1 MQRNGIPYILGF
13 CVIVCLVCAVVVS
26 SSAVGL
32 KERQETNKLLDRQ
45 KKVLTVA
52 GLLSEGEA
60 ASADKIQSLFAKR
73 IKPVIVD
80 LKTGQEN
87 AEATKNAGTF
97 DQKKMQKDP
106 AQSSA
111 APKNRAGV
119 RRVPNQ
125 AMVYQV
131 SKGDISS
138 DGAGFE
144 LTQYIFPIEGKGL
157 WSTLYGFLAV
167 APDGNTVKG
176 ITFYEHGETPGLG
189 GEVDN
194 PSWKAKWPGRM
205 VFGPAGS
212 SVDTW
217 GAAKLTVKKGIA
229 GSPAEDPYQVDGLSG
244 ATITAN
250 GVTHLVHFWMGQN
263 GFGPYIRNVL
273 GQAG

>member
-1 MQRNGIPYILGF
+1 MQRNGVPYIIGF
-13 CVIVCLVCAVVVS
+13 CVAVCLVCAIIVS

-52 GLLSEGEA
+52 GLLQEGES
-60 ASADKIQSLFAKR
+60 ASAEKIQSMFTKR
-73 IKPVIVD
+73 IKSVIID
-80 LKTGQEN
+80 LKSGKEN
-87 AEATKNAGTF
+87 TEATQNAASF
-97 DQKKMQKDP
+97 DQRKAQKDP
-106 AQSSA
+106 ASSIT

-119 RRVPNQ
+119 RRIPNQ

-131 SKGDISS
+131 SQNEMAA

-144 LTQYIFPIEGKGL
+144 LAQYIFPVEGYGL

-194 PSWKAKWPGRM
+194 PSWKSKWPGRM

-212 SVDTW
+212 SVDSW
-217 GAAKLTVKKGIA
+217 GKAKIKVKKGYA
-229 GSPAEDPYQVDGLSG
+229 GTPEEDPYQVDGLSG

-250 GVTHLVHFWMGQN
+250 GVTYLVRFWMGEN
-263 GFGPYIRNVL
+263 GFGPYIRNAL

>member
-13 CVIVCLVCAVVVS
+13 CVAVCLICAVVVS

-32 KERQETNKLLDRQ
+32 KERQEVNKLLDRQ
-45 KKVLTVA
+45 KKVLSVA
-52 GLLSEGEA
+52 GVEFQDS
-60 ASADKIQSLFAKR
+60 ASAEDIQSLFAKR
-73 IKPVIVD
+73 IKPVIID
-80 LKTGQEN
+80 LKSGQEN
-87 AEATKNAGTF
+87 VEATQNAGSF
-97 DQKKMQKDP
+97 DQKKVQKDP
-106 AQSSA
+106 AQSSE

-119 RRVPNQ
+119 RRIPNL

-131 SKGDISS
+131 SKNEMGN

-194 PSWKAKWPGRM
+194 PSWKSKWPGRM
-205 VFGPAGS
+205 VYGPAGS
-212 SVDTW
+212 NVASWD
-217 GAAKLTVKKGIA
+217 GAKIKVKKGIA
-229 GSPAEDPYQVDGLSG
+229 GSPAEDLY
-244 ATITAN
+244 
-250 GVTHLVHFWMGQN
+250 
-263 GFGPYIRNVL
+263 
-273 GQAG
+273 

>member
-13 CVIVCLVCAVVVS
+13 CVAVCLICAVVVS

-32 KERQETNKLLDRQ
+32 KERQEVNKLLDRQ
-45 KKVLTVA
+45 KKVLSVA
-52 GLLSEGEA
+52 GIEFQDS
-60 ASADKIQSLFAKR
+60 ASAEDIQSLFAKR
-73 IKPVIVD
+73 IKPVIID
-80 LKTGQEN
+80 LKTGKEDV
-87 AEATKNAGTF
+87 EATQNAGSF

-106 AQSSA
+106 ASSSE

-119 RRVPNQ
+119 RRIPNQ

-131 SKGDISS
+131 STNEMGAN
-138 DGAGFE
+138 GAGFE
-144 LTQYIFPIEGKGL
+144 LNQYIFPIEGKGL

-194 PSWKAKWPGRM
+194 PNWKSKWPGRM

-212 SVDTW
+212 NVASW
-217 GAAKLTVKKGIA
+217 GGAKIKVKKGIA

-250 GVTHLVHFWMGQN
+250 GVTHLVHFWMGDN
-263 GFGPYIRNVL
+263 GFGPYIRQVL

>member
-13 CVIVCLVCAVVVS
+13 CVAVCLVCAVVVS

-32 KERQETNKLLDRQ
+32 KERQEINKLLDRQ
-45 KKVLTVA
+45 KKVLSVA
-52 GLLSEGEA
+52 GIEFGDS
-60 ASADKIQSLFAKR
+60 ASAQDIQSLFTKR

-80 LKTGQEN
+80 LKSGKVN
-87 AEATKNAGTF
+87 NEATQNADSF
-97 DQKKMQKDP
+97 DQKKVQKDL
-106 AQSSA
+106 AQSID

-119 RRVPNQ
+119 RRIPNQ

-131 SKGDISS
+131 SKNEMGA
-138 DGAGFE
+138 DGTGFE

-194 PSWKAKWPGRM
+194 PSWKSKWPGRM

-217 GAAKLTVKKGIA
+217 SSAKIKVKKGIA

-250 GVTHLVHFWMGQN
+250 GVTHLVQFWMGDN
-263 GFGPYIRNVL
+263 GFGPYIRQVL

>member
-1 MQRNGIPYILGF
+1 MQRNGVPYIIGF
-13 CVIVCLVCAVVVS
+13 CVAVCLVCAIIVS

-52 GLLSEGEA
+52 GLLQEGESV
-60 ASADKIQSLFAKR
+60 SAEKIQSMFTKR
-73 IKPVIVD
+73 IKSVIID
-80 LKTGQEN
+80 LKSGKEN
-87 AEATKNAGTF
+87 AEATQNAASF
-97 DQKKMQKDP
+97 DQRKAQKDP
-106 AQSSA
+106 SSSIS

-119 RRVPNQ
+119 RRIPNQ

-131 SKGDISS
+131 SPNEMAT

-144 LTQYIFPIEGKGL
+144 LAQYIFPVEGYGL

-194 PSWKAKWPGRM
+194 PSWKSKWPGRM

-212 SVDTW
+212 SVDSW
-217 GAAKLTVKKGIA
+217 GEAKIKVKKGYA

-250 GVTHLVHFWMGQN
+250 GVTYLVRFWMGEN
-263 GFGPYIRNVL
+263 GFGPYIRNAL

>member
-1 MQRNGIPYILGF
+1 MQRNGVPYILGF
-13 CVIVCLVCAVVVS
+13 CVGVCLICAVVVS

-32 KERQETNKLLDRQ
+32 KERQDTNKVLDRQ

-52 GLLSEGEA
+52 GLLQEGEA
-60 ASADKIQSLFAKR
+60 ASAERIQSMFAKR

-87 AEATKNAGTF
+87 AEATKNAGAF
-97 DQKKMQKDP
+97 DQQKAQKDP
-106 AQSSA
+106 ASSIE

-125 AMVYQV
+125 ALVYQV
-131 SKGDISS
+131 SNNDIGN

-144 LTQYIFPIEGKGL
+144 LNQYIFPIEGKGL

-194 PSWKAKWPGRM
+194 PNWKSKWPNRM
-205 VFGPAGS
+205 IFGPAGS
-212 SVDTW
+212 SVATW
-217 GAAKLTVKKGIA
+217 SDAKIKVKKGIA
-229 GSPAEDPYQVDGLSG
+229 GSPEEDPYQVDGLSG

-250 GVTHLVHFWMGQN
+250 GVTYLVQFWMGEN